1 MRNGSQK
8 HTFISKYALFN
19 INIYTS
25 SYGHE
30 SLQALC
36 KYTNQHLSNHTLLS
50 VKTHKHV
57 HNNMTT
63 NLVRLTTDH
72 VTNIRK
78 KKKTHT
84 CIYFTYTYILYIYVS
99 TSIEVTYSTYIII
112 TFHTIHASIQINT

>member
-1 MRNGSQK
+1 MDHKK

-25 SYGHE
+25 SYGHK

-36 KYTNQHLSNHTLLS
+36 KYTNQHLGNHTLLS

-72 VTNIRK
+72 VTNILLFVD
-78 KKKTHT
+78 
-84 CIYFTYTYILYIYVS
+84 I
-99 TSIEVTYSTYIII
+99 
-112 TFHTIHASIQINT
+112 